1 MFKLLE
7 VVVVHFWLRCCDFFI
22 PLHLFLIGLVNV
34 SKYTLLLHGLNT
46 AKYRIRT
53 QSGQYLLL
61 SPQLISSVFITRNY
75 QLLPVLRFRLSKI
88 EVQMFR
94 LTIIHTQVPF
104 TNTFLHTDTGHRVEI
119 FKRFLFLQLQK
130 LVSSEYWVS
139 NMAWR
144 KQQSAIRGLGIG
156 WLTTYMVLEQSER
169 GWRENAVVQHA
180 AIVYCM
186 IVNRSPDKLS
196 PWNTLF
202 ILYLF

>member
-1 MFKLLE
+1 MI
-7 VVVVHFWLRCCDFFI
+7 FFI

-144 KQQSAIRGLGIG
+144 KQQSAMGGLGIG
-156 WLTTYMVLEQSER
+156 CWMVDYIYGAWAVWER
-169 GWRENAVVQHA
+169 MARKCCSA
-180 AIVYCM
+180 ACSYSILSCM

-196 PWNTLF
+196 PWKTLF